1 MSMSQ
6 HAMDHDSAKQSTAYV
21 LRELRAEIA
30 RLSCEPSDAY
40 MRGRNDGVSLAVALA
55 DVRIAEVSR

>member
-1 MSMSQ
+1 MSTQQ
-6 HAMDHDSAKQSTAYV
+6 HAMAHDSAKQSTADV

-40 MRGRNDGVSLAVALA
+40 MRGRNDAVSMSLALV
-55 DVRIAEVSR
+55 DVRQAEATR